1 MKIDMVDDTAFLNVV
16 PFCKKDK
23 DHHPK
28 RSGAAHSD
36 AAAFT
41 IKTIDDPR
49 TLNKTLYLKA
59 AWKQTPYPSDMEMV
73 FIYSVFIEGHHSYF
87 DIDESSGGVN
97 GTDNCRWN

>member
-1 MKIDMVDDTAFLNVV
+1 MERVRVKDNTFVGIRTMKIDMVDDTVLLNVV

-41 IKTIDDPR
+41 IKTIDDSR

-59 AWKQTPYPSDMEMV
+59 AWKRM
-73 FIYSVFIEGHHSYF
+73 F
-87 DIDESSGGVN
+87 DE
-97 GTDNCRWN
+97 